1 MLSSIGFS
9 FILKLCVME
18 ERLVLD
24 DQAVVCSLL
33 TYSAAQILL
42 ENYKKRRGPKKE
54 WVRKF
59 LQTREKY

>member
-1 MLSSIGFS
+1 
-9 FILKLCVME
+9 ME